1 MNLKS
6 TNQNYVKA
14 TITTLLLLFLLTQQ
28 NTKNEIL
35 VSISGLK
42 SQKGQVLIYLFSSE
56 TGFPTEFKSAFKS
69 GKANIS
75 GTDSQ
80 FIFSEI
86 PPGKYAIAII
96 HDENGDTKLG
106 TNFIGIPSEGIGVSN
121 NPKGTLGPPKFNEA
135 VFNHQNG
142 PTKISIKT
150 NY

>member
-1 MNLKS
+1 MK
-6 TNQNYVKA
+6 
-14 TITTLLLLFLLTQQ
+14 TILITLSLLFLLTQQ

-42 SQKGQVLIYLFSSE
+42 NQKGQVLIYLFASK

-75 GTDSQ
+75 GSVSQ
-80 FIFSEI
+80 YIFSEI
-86 PPGKYAIAII
+86 PPGNYAIAIV
-96 HDENGDTKLG
+96 HDENGDTKLD

-121 NPKGTLGPPKFNEA
+121 NPKGTLGPPKFDDA
-135 VFNHQNG
+135 VFTHQNG
-142 PTKISIKT
+142 TTKISIKT